1 MKHSVGNVHKRAPST
16 DELTSSSSSRMKR
29 LKKSVS
35 IQDSKFTNCLSNI
48 FIAGT
53 VKTFNTDDPLAMDD
67 YGAPEDD
74 FEDYNPEV
82 DLNHKQGML
91 TDTIGSP

>member
-1 MKHSVGNVHKRAPST
+1 
-16 DELTSSSSSRMKR
+16 
-29 LKKSVS
+29 
-35 IQDSKFTNCLSNI
+35 
-48 FIAGT
+48 
-53 VKTFNTDDPLAMDD
+53 DD